1 MWFFVLLNIKKLDEL
16 FSRETHRYKFK
27 KKKKNNT
34 WNLKKKQRKKRT
46 ITDRFSIRDLAHFI
60 DRPIRGWY

>member
-27 KKKKNNT
+27 KKKK
-34 WNLKKKQRKKRT
+34 K
-46 ITDRFSIRDLAHFI
+46 I
-60 DRPIRGWY
+60 IRGI